1 MANADQ
7 FKLLTFKSKIGQKRP
22 HDQMIAESKA
32 DDPKFVPNTLEAETL
47 KRRNLGDGNFASSNP
62 VPSKTTETEVV
73 EAESNSSDK
82 ENTSKNTI

>member
-62 VPSKTTETEVV
+62 LPSKTTGQV